1 MGLGSLKVEKP
12 TVIYTKLYLHIPNNL
27 YDGNFGYF
35 QEKNENP
42 LKISRSESES
52 TNK

>member
-12 TVIYTKLYLHIPNNL
+12 TVIYTKLYLHIPNN
-27 YDGNFGYF
+27 
-35 QEKNENP
+35 EKNENP